1 MKESVGWCVK
11 EVTIAL
17 ELDPSVLQKI
27 VGKAA
32 DARRAAEA
40 AKKARE
46 LVRTK
51 SLLTKST
58 LPGVLPPLWILAL
71 VHVTF
76 PSRQIG

>member
-1 MKESVGWCVK
+1 MKKSVGCFVK
-11 EVTIAL
+11 ELTIAL

-27 VGKAA
+27 VGKAI

-58 LPGVLPPLWILAL
+58 LPGELAALWILAT
-71 VHVTF
+71 VHVII
-76 PSRQIG
+76 SI